1 VGDSSGPEVETR
13 SSGLTARSQQ
23 TGRLSYGA
31 TVDARVR
38 AAIDAS
44 HLRELPDDLVEEL
57 LAGATGKAF
66 PAGSM
71 ARWEGDTDPLIELV
85 VSGLVRVFVTAPDGR
100 TLTVRY
106 CRPGAL
112 MGVFSVF
119 VQRFVLPAST
129 QALVD
134 AELLQISPVVTRQ
147 LAARDGRVAMAL
159 LADLSERVQS
169 FVAEI
174 PGSAFTSVRQRVAR
188 HLLDLASQRMSE
200 HGELVVLVSQRDLAE
215 AVGTVREVVVRVL
228 RELRQEGVVRTERD
242 RIVVVDP
249 ARLIHGQR
257 WNPSP

>member
-1 VGDSSGPEVETR
+1 
-13 SSGLTARSQQ
+13 
-23 TGRLSYGA
+23 
-31 TVDARVR
+31 VDARVR
-38 AAIDAS
+38 AAVHAS
-44 HLRELPDDLVEEL
+44 HLRDLPDDVLEEL
-57 LAGATGKAF
+57 MTGAVSEGV

-71 ARWEGDTDPLIELV
+71 TRWEGDTVPLIELV

-119 VQRFVLPAST
+119 VRPYVLPASA

-134 AELLQISPVVTRQ
+134 AEVLKISPIVARQ

-159 LADLSERVQS
+159 LADLSERVQN
-169 FVAEI
+169 FIAEI
-174 PGSAFTSVRQRVAR
+174 PGSAFTTVRQRVAR

-200 HGELVVLVSQRDLAE
+200 RGELVVFVSQRDLAE

-242 RIVVVDP
+242 RILIVDP
-249 ARLIHGQR
+249 SRLIHEQG

>member
-1 VGDSSGPEVETR
+1 
-13 SSGLTARSQQ
+13 
-23 TGRLSYGA
+23 
-31 TVDARVR
+31 VDARVR
-38 AAIDAS
+38 AAVHAS
-44 HLRELPDDLVEEL
+44 HLRDLPDDVLEEL
-57 LAGATGKAF
+57 MTGAVSESV

-71 ARWEGDTDPLIELV
+71 TRWEGDTVPLIELV

-119 VQRFVLPAST
+119 VRPYVLPASA

-134 AELLQISPVVTRQ
+134 AEVLKISPIVARQ

-159 LADLSERVQS
+159 LADLSERVQN
-169 FVAEI
+169 FIAEI
-174 PGSAFTSVRQRVAR
+174 PGSAFTTVRQRVAR

-200 HGELVVLVSQRDLAE
+200 RGELVVFVSQRDLAE

-242 RIVVVDP
+242 RILIVDP
-249 ARLIHGQR
+249 SRLIHEQG

>member
-1 VGDSSGPEVETR
+1 
-13 SSGLTARSQQ
+13 
-23 TGRLSYGA
+23 
-31 TVDARVR
+31 VDARVR
-38 AAIDAS
+38 AAVHAS
-44 HLRELPDDLVEEL
+44 HLRDLPDDVLEEL
-57 LAGATGKAF
+57 MTGAVSESV

-71 ARWEGDTDPLIELV
+71 TRWEGDTVPLIELV

-119 VQRFVLPAST
+119 VRPYVLPASA

-134 AELLQISPVVTRQ
+134 AEVLKISPMVARQ

-159 LADLSERVQS
+159 LADLSERVQN
-169 FVAEI
+169 FIAEI
-174 PGSAFTSVRQRVAR
+174 PGSAFTTVRQRVAR

-200 HGELVVLVSQRDLAE
+200 RGELVVFVSQRDLAE

-242 RIVVVDP
+242 RILIVDP
-249 ARLIHGQR
+249 SRLIHEQG

>member
-1 VGDSSGPEVETR
+1 
-13 SSGLTARSQQ
+13 
-23 TGRLSYGA
+23 
-31 TVDARVR
+31 VDVRVR
-38 AAIDAS
+38 AAVHAS
-44 HLRELPDDLVEEL
+44 HLRDLPDDVLEEL
-57 LAGATGKAF
+57 MKSAVSEGV

-71 ARWEGDTDPLIELV
+71 TRWEGDTVPLIELV

-119 VQRFVLPAST
+119 VRPYVLPASA

-134 AELLQISPVVTRQ
+134 AEVLKISPIVARQ

-159 LADLSERVQS
+159 LADLSERVQN
-169 FVAEI
+169 FIAEI
-174 PGSAFTSVRQRVAR
+174 PGSAFTTVRQRVAR

-200 HGELVVLVSQRDLAE
+200 RGELVVFVSQRDLAE

-242 RIVVVDP
+242 RILIVDP
-249 ARLIHGQR
+249 SRLIHEQG